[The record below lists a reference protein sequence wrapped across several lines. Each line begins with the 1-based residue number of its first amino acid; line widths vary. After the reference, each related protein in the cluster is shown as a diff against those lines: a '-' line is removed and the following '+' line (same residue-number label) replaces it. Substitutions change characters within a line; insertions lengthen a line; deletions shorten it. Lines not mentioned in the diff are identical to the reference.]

1 MHFKWKFGDVI
12 AAPPSHPSVQ
22 PLGYLTPILLL
33 LDGTTCSPRLSPQTC
48 ACDLGALFSWSSDSC
63 RGRHVT
69 KSGPMGILP
78 RDWCI
83 YTEKDPLPTR
93 ISEPRAC
100 DPEQPAT
107 ISTAAGGNVNFLQS
121 RGGPTWEAKI
131 VSVGVPTTSFQHLGP
146 ALPEVRIHS

>member
-1 MHFKWKFGDVI
+1 MEPPAHPASHLRLVPVI
-12 AAPPSHPSVQ
+12 SVPYSHEAV
-22 PLGYLTPILLL
+22 ILAEEAMWQK
-33 LDGTTCSPRLSPQTC
+33 P
-48 ACDLGALFSWSSDSC
+48 
-63 RGRHVT
+63 
-69 KSGPMGILP
+69 GPMGILP

-107 ISTAAGGNVNFLQS
+107 ISAAAGGNVNFLQS